1 MPYAD
6 SDGVQIYY
14 EVEGNPEGPP
24 LVLQHGLTGYL
35 ESWRERGYTEVLGGD
50 YRLILID
57 ARGHGHSDKPH
68 EPSAYARELRAAD
81 VVAVLDDL
89 DIEKTYYFGYSM
101 GGRIGCA
108 LLSHA
113 ADRLTCAV
121 MGGFDPYITESAATL
136 PETMEEFG
144 AHIDE
149 RPNLTPE
156 VRARLMANDLDA
168 LLASTVGSKG
178 PAMADGALAQD
189 FPILLFSGEN
199 DAPLEGAKKA
209 AEEATDGQFF
219 MVPGADHQGASAD
232 VGYVGPRV
240 KAFLDSVAVPGSV

>member
-14 EVEGNPEGPP
+14 EVEGNPEGPT
-24 LVLQHGLTGYL
+24 LVFQHGITGYL

-50 YRLILID
+50 HRLILID
-57 ARGHGHSDKPH
+57 ARGHGRSDKPH
-68 EPSAYARELRAAD
+68 EPSAYVRELRAAD

-108 LLSHA
+108 LLNHA

-121 MGGFDPYITESAATL
+121 MGGFDLYITESAATI

-144 AHIDE
+144 AYIDQ
-149 RPNLTPE
+149 RPNLTPG
-156 VRARLMANDLDA
+156 VRAPLMANDLEA
-168 LLASTVGSKG
+168 LRASMAGSKG
-178 PAMADGALAQD
+178 PEIADGALSHALQ
-189 FPILLFSGEN
+189 ILLFSGGN
-199 DAPLEGAKKA
+199 DAP
-209 AEEATDGQFF
+209 
-219 MVPGADHQGASAD
+219 P
-232 VGYVGPRV
+232 
-240 KAFLDSVAVPGSV
+240 